1 MTEKMGKIN
10 IEIIAISIM
19 GIIPSIF
26 SYTQESQLF
35 EVTKNQHDAVYAVN
49 KLDTVLLIDGDW
61 DKPAWDKAD
70 VLYILNSMGQ
80 EPHFFPRTKAKLLYD
95 EENIYGIFQ
104 VKDKYV
110 QCVVEEINGPVYG
123 DSCVEFFFS
132 PDQNNPLYYFNLEIN
147 CGGVALMQHATE
159 PHKQY
164 KYLSPSDIEQI
175 EIAHS
180 LPKKVFPEI
189 GEEVF
194 WTIEFRIP
202 LAVLHDYS
210 EISLPEKG
218 VVWKANFYKTASKTS
233 NPHYLTWS
241 FVDNPK
247 PDFHLPQYFGSL
259 VFQ

>member
-1 MTEKMGKIN
+1 MGKIGLDFN
-10 IEIIAISIM
+10 LISIL
-19 GIIPSIF
+19 GIFPGLF
-26 SYTQESQLF
+26 LLFFQGPHVFKAAENQQE
-35 EVTKNQHDAVYAVN
+35 AVYFVN
-49 KLDTVLLIDGDW
+49 KLDTPILIDGDW
-61 DKPAWDKAD
+61 DKPVWDKAD

-80 EPHFFPRTKAKLLYD
+80 EPHFIPLTKAKLLYD

-110 QCVVEEINGPVYG
+110 QCVVEETNGPVYS

-132 PDQNNPLYYFNLEIN
+132 PDQNNPLFYFNLEIN
-147 CGGVALMQHATE
+147 CGGVALMQQTSE
-159 PHKQY
+159 PHKKY
-164 KYLSPSDIEQI
+164 RYLSTSDIEQI

-180 LPKKVFPEI
+180 LPRKVFPEI
-189 GEEVF
+189 EEEIF

-202 LAVLHDYS
+202 LAILHNYS
-210 EISLPEKG
+210 EISHPEKE